1 MKKIDWSKL
10 IVWIVL
16 LAISLGF
23 WVLVFRFWFVAAI
36 VIGIIVAF
44 IRKEL
49 K

>member
-1 MKKIDWSKL
+1 MKKIDWNKL
-10 IVWIVL
+10 IVWLVL

-23 WVLVFRFWFVAAI
+23 WVLVIRFWFVAAI
-36 VIGIIVAF
+36 IIGIIIAL